1 MNHILDFKVGIYNI
15 FLLQASEKIANLTE
29 EKAKLEKQKTKQLR
43 SNIET
48 TIETK
53 RLVLLQKEWMQER
66 KELMAANGE
75 LAAELERLQREEE
88 AWLEEKEEERK
99 ECEAQKVEMKQE
111 LGQLSRTME
120 KKTSKWVEE
129 LKELRKSLESQRER
143 TSTSVRL
150 DEHFDVSLDAKEQ
163 SVETLILVLKEQLA
177 EERGRRREAEEI
189 LNRFSNQLEIEE
201 REKEAFIELSNKYIK
216 TEKFDMLVENE
227 ELKTKLANSV
237 EKEAKIL
244 AELEN
249 MSAEKKILEQTIL
262 SEVEKR
268 KRRSDFETLASKLKE
283 LMLWVFFIRPIQ
295 GIDVVNL
302 KQPLEEGTVKALA
315 HGTLHLRR
323 MDGFCRVQ

>member
-1 MNHILDFKVGIYNI
+1 MG
-15 FLLQASEKIANLTE
+15 
-29 EKAKLEKQKTKQLR
+29 
-43 SNIET
+43 
-48 TIETK
+48 
-53 RLVLLQKEWMQER
+53 
-66 KELMAANGE
+66 
-75 LAAELERLQREEE
+75 
-88 AWLEEKEEERK
+88 
-99 ECEAQKVEMKQE
+99 KQE

-216 TEKFDMLVENE
+216 TEKFEVLVENE
-227 ELKTKLANSV
+227 DLKAKLANSV

-249 MSAEKKILEQTIL
+249 MSAEKKDFGTDDPE
-262 SEVEKR
+262 
-268 KRRSDFETLASKLKE
+268 RS
-283 LMLWVFFIRPIQ
+283 
-295 GIDVVNL
+295 
-302 KQPLEEGTVKALA
+302 
-315 HGTLHLRR
+315 
-323 MDGFCRVQ
+323 

>member
-1 MNHILDFKVGIYNI
+1 M
-15 FLLQASEKIANLTE
+15 
-29 EKAKLEKQKTKQLR
+29 QLR

-48 TIETK
+48 TIEAK

-66 KELMAANGE
+66 KELMEANGE

-99 ECEAQKVEMKQE
+99 ESEAKKVEMQQE
-111 LGQLSRTME
+111 LGHLSRTME

-143 TSTSVRL
+143 TGSVRL

-163 SVETLILVLKEQLA
+163 RA

-216 TEKFDMLVENE
+216 TEKFEVLVENE
-227 ELKTKLANSV
+227 DLKAKLANSV
-237 EKEAKIL
+237 EKEVKIL

-268 KRRSDFETLASKLKE
+268 KRRSDFETLTSKLKE
-283 LMLWVFFIRPIQ
+283 LLLWVFFIRPIQ

-302 KQPLEEGTVKALA
+302 KQPLEEGTVKAPA

-323 MDGFCRVQ
+323 MDGFCRVS